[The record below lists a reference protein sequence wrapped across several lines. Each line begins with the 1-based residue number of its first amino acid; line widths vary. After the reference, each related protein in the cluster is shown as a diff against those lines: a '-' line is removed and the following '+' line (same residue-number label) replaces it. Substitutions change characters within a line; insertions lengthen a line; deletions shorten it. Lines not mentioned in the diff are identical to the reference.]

1 MESLGNLSLTTIL
14 IIGVGVAVLLIG
26 ITWWL
31 RRRSQRDKA
40 DQQSGTD
47 RLDATREREDY
58 SIPLRTR
65 AAGMTIE
72 GKAALVG
79 LLVAMGYVAFEA
91 WSFFKTGSPSQI
103 SSAAEF
109 QLALGGLIASVVT
122 LAWYRSQREGNIGRL
137 EIEYEDPDG
146 EPGERK
152 TTTVY
157 FDARDVIEEPIP
169 TSRSGVPESEQTEQ
183 TELIV
188 HETTKPSFFG
198 LIQTAKRVAD
208 VRELRNDSVYR
219 PHSDKVGHRIPKHA
233 VQVGSHE
240 WYVRTRSR
248 RTTSSP
254 KNAADFEYH
263 PPFTM
268 SADRQARIETNNDMI
283 RRWNRELRVNLA
295 DAEKTIRRLR
305 DRLDA
310 AEDDGFEQALEKME
324 RMRNLIGPDYSQ
336 MHQHRHQQRGHSSR
350 NGNGAE
356 STNGNGHSDGSVNI
370 EEIQE
375 ALDGLGGGR

>member
-1 MESLGNLSLTTIL
+1 MALGNLSVTTIA
-14 IIGVGVAVLLIG
+14 IIGVGAAVLLIG
-26 ITWWL
+26 VTWYL
-31 RRRSQRDKA
+31 RRRSQRDEA
-40 DQQSGTD
+40 DQGSGTD
-47 RLDATREREDY
+47 RLEAAQEREDY

-79 LLVAMGYVAFEA
+79 LLVAMGYVGFEA

-103 SSAAEF
+103 SRAAEF
-109 QLALGGLIASVVT
+109 QLALGGLISSVVT

-146 EPGERK
+146 EPGERS
-152 TTTVY
+152 TATVY
-157 FDARDVIEEPIP
+157 FDARDVVEEPVP
-169 TSRSGVPESEQTEQ
+169 TTRAGVPESEQTEQ

-219 PHSDKVGHRIPKHA
+219 PHSDKVAHRIPKHA
-233 VQVGSHE
+233 VQVGPDE
-240 WYVRTRSR
+240 WYIRTKR
-248 RTTSSP
+248 RTTTASP
-254 KNAADFEYH
+254 KNAADFEYL
-263 PPFTM
+263 PPYTM
-268 SADRQARIETNNDMI
+268 SADRQARIETNNDII
-283 RRWNRELRVNLA
+283 RRTNRELRVNLA
-295 DAEKTIRRLR
+295 DAEQKIRTLR

-324 RMRNLIGPDYSQ
+324 RMRSLIGPDYSQ
-336 MHQHRHQQRGHSSR
+336 MHQHRHQERGRSSR
-350 NGNGAE
+350 NGSEN
-356 STNGNGHSDGSVNI
+356 SSNGHSDGQIDV
-370 EEIQE
+370 EQLEE

>member
-1 MESLGNLSLTTIL
+1 MALGDLSWTTIA
-14 IIGVGVAVLLIG
+14 IVAGGAAVLLIG
-26 ITWWL
+26 VTWWL
-31 RRRSQRDKA
+31 RRRSQRDEA
-40 DQQSGTD
+40 DQDSGTD

-72 GKAALVG
+72 GKAAAVG
-79 LLVAMGYVAFEA
+79 LLVAMGYVGFEA

-103 SSAAEF
+103 TRAAEF
-109 QLALGGLIASVVT
+109 QLALGGLISSTIT

-146 EPGERK
+146 EPGERR
-152 TTTVY
+152 TSTVY

-169 TSRSGVPESEQTEQ
+169 TTRAGVPESEQTEQ

-188 HETTKPSFFG
+188 HETTEPSFFG

-208 VRELRNDSVYR
+208 IRELRNDSIYR
-219 PHSDKVGHRIPKHA
+219 PHSDKVAHRIPKHA
-233 VQVGSHE
+233 VQVGPDE
-240 WYVRTRSR
+240 WYIRTQAR

-283 RRWNRELRVNLA
+283 RRTNRELRVNLA

-310 AEDDGFEQALEKME
+310 AEDDGFEQALDKME
-324 RMRNLIGPDYSQ
+324 RMRQLIGPDYSQ
-336 MHQHRHQQRGHSSR
+336 MHQHRHQQRGRSSR
-350 NGNGAE
+350 NGDGK
-356 STNGNGHSDGSVNI
+356 SNGNGHSDGSIDI
-370 EEIQE
+370 EQLEE